1 MRDRGIAKTR
11 ATTNAPGGTMTPR
24 QRATTDWRKQA
35 EYLVSQ
41 LNTAHSA
48 VESLGVALDAGD
60 MAAAKSTEAT
70 AYDAVAGAAQSAKR
84 MRTEQVW
91 TSDMDEMDVTGS
103 TLVIGAADVATV
115 ALDVMVNAMMG
126 LTNTKDDAETDFLVS
141 TSMDAEDA
149 YEVGAAVVQAAPEWD
164 EPDLLDLDNAF
175 RTDGNRT
182 LVTRVRAAR
191 PRVLS
196 IKDRARDTSVS

>member
-1 MRDRGIAKTR
+1 MK
-11 ATTNAPGGTMTPR
+11 PR
-24 QRATTDWRKQA
+24 QRPTTNWRKQA
-35 EYLVSQ
+35 QYLVGQ

-48 VESLGVALDAGD
+48 VEALGAALDAGD
-60 MAAAKSTEAT
+60 IAAAKSTEIT

-84 MRTEQVW
+84 MRAEQVW

-103 TLVIGAADVATV
+103 ILVIGGADVATV

-126 LTNTKDDAETDFLVS
+126 LTNTEDDDETDFLVS

-149 YEVGAAVVQAAPEWD
+149 YEVGTAVVQAAPEWD
-164 EPDLLDLDNAF
+164 EPELLDLESAF
-175 RTDGNRT
+175 RTEGNRT

-191 PRVLS
+191 LRVLS
-196 IKDRARDTSVS
+196 IKDRTPNTSATRRT